1 MMEALINAGGR
12 ATRMVNSVTEKPMLL
27 INGVPVIRR
36 VIDAI
41 SSSQHIDRVLVSV
54 SGNTKETESYLRSE
68 GIETIMTSGSDFMN
82 DLHTSFEVMN
92 GRFVMTAPC
101 DMPLLKTYAVDTLY
115 EFFDPDTMESAIAVI
130 PEDIV
135 RSVGITPSYSIELS
149 SRRCVLSGLCIMDR
163 IKTLDDVFLKEAYML
178 TDMFE
183 LAVNVNTPNELELVR
198 KMTEYSERRRCQ
210 GNGSQ

>member
-1 MMEALINAGGR
+1 MEALVNAGGKG
-12 ATRMVNSVTEKPMLL
+12 TRMGQHGIEKPMLP
-27 INGVPVIRR
+27 IGGVPVIRR
-36 VIDAI
+36 VVDAI
-41 SSSQHIDRVLVSV
+41 ASSQNIDRVLVSV
-54 SGNTKETESYLRSE
+54 SDNTKETEKYLKAE
-68 GIETIMTSGSDFMN
+68 GIETIMTSGTDFMN

-101 DMPLLKTYAVDTLY
+101 DMPLLRRHAVDMLY
-115 EFFDPDTMESAIAVI
+115 EFFDPDSMESAIAVV

-135 RSVGITPSYSIELS
+135 RSVGITPSYSIDMN

-183 LAVNVNTPNELELVR
+183 LAVNVNTPDELELVR
-198 KMTEYSERRRCQ
+198 KMIEYQRSS
-210 GNGSQ
+210 NFS